1 MRTLRIILIA
11 LLMVLFA
18 GCPARSIHPLFTDND
33 VTFDPALIGTWISG
47 DDSYTFSPS
56 SDKSYRTVIHSLTTD
71 DSSVYTVQAGTIGR
85 SRYLDSYPYVNS
97 DEHHYLSVHV
107 FSLMMLTGDTLMLAS
122 FENDWLEKQIE
133 AKKISLQ
140 HIKRGQE
147 IIITATTKEL
157 QKMFRSIDGDS
168 LAFPNRTIYTRVR
181 Q

>member
-1 MRTLRIILIA
+1 MGTIRFFLIA

-33 VTFDPALIGTWISG
+33 VTFDPALIGTWISD

-56 SDKSYRTVIHSLTTD
+56 SDKSYRTVIHSLTTE

-85 SRYLDSYPYVNS
+85 HRYLDSYPYVNS

-107 FSLMMLTGDTLMLAS
+107 FTLMRITGDTMMLAS

-133 AKKISLQ
+133 AKKISIP

-157 QKMFRSIDGDS
+157 QKMFRTINGDS
-168 LAFPNRTIYTRVR
+168 LAFPNPAIYTRT